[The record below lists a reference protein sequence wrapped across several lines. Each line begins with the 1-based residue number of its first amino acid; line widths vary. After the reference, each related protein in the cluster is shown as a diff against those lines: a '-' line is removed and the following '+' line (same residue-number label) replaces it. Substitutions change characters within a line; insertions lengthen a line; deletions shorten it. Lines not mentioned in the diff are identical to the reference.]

1 MRHSFQR
8 VDFSTIAA
16 LLEEETPAF
25 THSKQTFFCKHY
37 KTLVRFEKAFFY
49 PIHICTAAHHNEKA
63 HIRGV
68 LLLRSVHFKPNL
80 LSLEICG
87 SIHKPHLS
95 KHWAIGR
102 DGYRKFFDLSTP
114 HQGVCQCAFCKTGR
128 KFISFQVVKNINGQI
143 LSLCCKR
150 LFSSVLV
157 LHQNVNAIKFVSISP
172 KLLGVLILLYIV
184 VTTGMVLLWNK

>member
-1 MRHSFQR
+1 MQHCLKRKRQHLHTASKHSFANITKHLCGLKRHSFIPFIFAQQHTTMKR
-8 VDFSTIAA
+8 HTFVAYYCFTPCILNRTYFRLKCVGLYINRICPNIRAIA
-16 LLEEETPAF
+16 
-25 THSKQTFFCKHY
+25 
-37 KTLVRFEKAFFY
+37 
-49 PIHICTAAHHNEKA
+49 
-63 HIRGV
+63 
-68 LLLRSVHFKPNL
+68 
-80 LSLEICG
+80 
-87 SIHKPHLS
+87 
-95 KHWAIGR
+95 R
-102 DGYRKFFDLSTP
+102 DSFRKFFDLSTP

-184 VTTGMVLLWNK
+184 VTTGMVLL